1 MHCNTT
7 NVILNVLELH
17 LEVMK
22 LKEVIMAYLRENID
36 EHAQIDRW
44 NGQVNLPLILIE
56 KYSFFEVSILNNR
69 CVLVEEL
76 EESSSIIE
84 MKKHIKLIIKK
95 NDVNVVFLLKTISQF
110 KRKNMIK
117 ERIPFVVENGQMYLP
132 FLGLDLSQETKA
144 KLKKV
149 DVFSGIVQMAY
160 LYFLYDEK
168 LEINATELADKF
180 GISKMHA
187 VRTLN
192 VLYDLGLLIYTVGGK
207 TGRSKNYR
215 RISNPEY
222 YQAGKDYLRNPV
234 QKRVFVKAIDK
245 SYPYAGLDAL
255 ARISM
260 LNPSLRTMVAIS
272 KSEFENIKFQV
283 VEDSDRIKNEYLIE
297 VQVWAYDPMFFSKN
311 DIVDILSL
319 AKSIEH
325 IKDERVEKETIELLE
340 GESWYT
346 E

>member
-1 MHCNTT
+1 MKEI
-7 NVILNVLELH
+7 IL
-17 LEVMK
+17 
-22 LKEVIMAYLRENID
+22 AYLRENID

-44 NGQVNLPLILIE
+44 SGQVNLPLILTD
-56 KYSFFEVSILNNR
+56 KYSFFEVSILNKR
-69 CVLVEEL
+69 CVLVEEVV
-76 EESSSIIE
+76 ESSSIIE
-84 MKKHIKLIIKK
+84 MKKHMKLIMKK
-95 NDVNVVFLLKTISQF
+95 NDVNVVFLFKHISQF

-149 DVFSGIVQMAY
+149 DMFSGIVQMAY
-160 LYFLYDEK
+160 LYFLYDEH

-207 TGRSKNYR
+207 TGRSKNYK

-222 YQAGKDYLRNPV
+222 YRVGRDYLKNPI
-234 QKRVFVKAIDK
+234 QKTVFVKTIDK

-260 LNPSLRTMVAIS
+260 LNPSLRRVLAIS
-272 KSEFENIKFQV
+272 KSEFENIKSQV
-283 VEDSDRIKNEYLIE
+283 VKDYDQIKNEELIE
-297 VQVWAYDPMFFSKN
+297 VEVWDYDPMFFSKN

-319 AKSIEH
+319 VKSIEN
-325 IKDERVEKETIELLE
+325 IKDERVEKETIKLLE